1 MRAIAAILL
10 GAALLSPSSGSTQ
23 TSPRPDSTVAGLER
37 LIGLWAPAA
46 AGDRDGK
53 RIAHDYSWTVGGK
66 AVRIR
71 ENYSLGNPD
80 AAELDGMVLWN
91 PATERVEFIA
101 VAGHG
106 PDQGRYFEG
115 EYLFRADGAVERVY
129 DVFYRTLADTPGE
142 QLGGARRR
150 FREVYRWAGPDT
162 VHATLDWWRAG
173 RWQPFG
179 PGRYTV
185 VRVHTQRGGGR

>member
-1 MRAIAAILL
+1 
-10 GAALLSPSSGSTQ
+10 
-23 TSPRPDSTVAGLER
+23 

-91 PATERVEFIA
+91 PATETGSLPR
-101 VAGHG
+101 
-106 PDQGRYFEG
+106 
-115 EYLFRADGAVERVY
+115 ER
-129 DVFYRTLADTPGE
+129 
-142 QLGGARRR
+142 ARRGHR
-150 FREVYRWAGPDT
+150 
-162 VHATLDWWRAG
+162 ATRRALG
-173 RWQPFG
+173 SIS
-179 PGRYTV
+179 
-185 VRVHTQRGGGR
+185 